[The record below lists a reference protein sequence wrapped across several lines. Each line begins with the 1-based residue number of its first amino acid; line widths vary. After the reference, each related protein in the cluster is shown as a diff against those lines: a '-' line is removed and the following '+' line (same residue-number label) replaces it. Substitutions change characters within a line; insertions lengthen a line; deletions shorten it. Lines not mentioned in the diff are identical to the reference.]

1 MILDVRES
9 WFTVPQ
15 HICCSEL
22 LSDTDCLPGLVS
34 NFFTLLSYLPS
45 GAFLTN

>member
-1 MILDVRES
+1 MILGLRVS

-15 HICCSEL
+15 RICCSES
-22 LSDTDCLPGLVS
+22 LSDMDCLPDLVS

-45 GAFLTN
+45 GACLTN